1 MNIYE
6 YSGVN
11 SQYICALQGHRSNY
25 LCHGW
30 RLERIPNTTGEDSNL
45 AQPFQYLDHLASL
58 WLLPAAIQLLAVG
71 ERGADLLCQRG
82 PRMSHGK
89 AATPRIPSVH
99 ACMHADN
106 RSLQTRNRIGKLKV
120 HVQGAGR
127 GSSSYSEMV

>member
-30 RLERIPNTTGEDSNL
+30 RLERIPNMTGEDSNL

-71 ERGADLLCQRG
+71 ERWADIRCQYG

-89 AATPRIPSVH
+89 AATPRISHIQPHQSRPSQCQRE
-99 ACMHADN
+99 AQGTC
-106 RSLQTRNRIGKLKV
+106 QKV
-120 HVQGAGR
+120 DLGPR
-127 GSSSYSEMV
+127 